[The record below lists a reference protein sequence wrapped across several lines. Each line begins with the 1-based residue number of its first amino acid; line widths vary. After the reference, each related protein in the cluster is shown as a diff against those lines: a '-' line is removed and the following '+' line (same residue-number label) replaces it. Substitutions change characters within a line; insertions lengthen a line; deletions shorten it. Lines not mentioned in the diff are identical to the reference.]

1 MWHAVAILLK
11 AIIPLLVSS
20 FVSQAASFKELN
32 AWEVK
37 YSLMIINRV
46 YPNRP
51 SSRHP
56 INAYL
61 DELKKC
67 TGYVG

>member
-1 MWHAVAILLK
+1 MLLT
-11 AIIPLLVSS
+11 ATTPLLESSNVSL
-20 FVSQAASFKELN
+20 AASFNELN
-32 AWEVK
+32 ACDVK
-37 YSLMIINRV
+37 YSLMIINKV